1 MAANATKGEADK
13 EVYVRYFSLINNS
26 GKWRASC
33 NTVRT
38 QPCPPRLILAVV
50 LPLDLTSS
58 SQEMGA
64 IEEQFKWRQTEAI
77 CQIQSSGP
85 FTGRNGPSSSMA
97 LFFWFVFVKRE
108 VL

>member
-13 EVYVRYFSLINNS
+13 EIYVRYFSLINNS

-38 QPCPPRLILAVV
+38 QPGPPRLILAVV

-64 IEEQFKWRQTEAI
+64 IEEQFKWRQTEAV
-77 CQIQSSGP
+77 CQTQSSGP
-85 FTGRNGPSSSMA
+85 FTGRNDPSSSVA
-97 LFFWFVFVKRE
+97 FYFLWRE
-108 VL
+108 TSIIKK